1 MPGINFPNSP
11 TNGQTFTSGGSVY
24 TYNSTKGFWDAT
36 ATVIPAVEGSATTVY
51 STIGDLPLSDVTTGA
66 QAYVSSTN
74 RLYIWNGTGWYNIA
88 LINTAPT
95 ITTGGNSSYELATN
109 GTPTVVT
116 LQANDPEG
124 FPITW
129 SYAVTTGSLG
139 STATVSQSNNV
150 FTITPSTDSANA
162 GDFTITFTASDGV
175 NLATSASG
183 FSLFFAI
190 TKRLWRLYID
200 AAPSIGNNIWDIDP
214 DSTTGLFSSSGTR
227 LTGALTP
234 NYGSTISAGTYGIF
248 ESANVNP
255 FNNPTKSSDFT
266 ALTGSGDF
274 LNTERVVWPALSG
287 HWVYM
292 YFNQETDLQGIRAA
306 FRTFS
311 GDRPDRIPVTMR
323 LQYYNGTLS
332 AGGYVASSWVT
343 LATLSN
349 TAQNI
354 GNPHYRN
361 IAQGSTIIAST

>member
-1 MPGINFPNSP
+1 MPINFTDSP
-11 TNGQTFTSGGSVY
+11 ANGATITNGDSTFI
-24 TYNSTKGFWDAT
+24 YNSTYGVWDR
-36 ATVIPAVEGSATTVY
+36 VISTSPISTY
-51 STIGDLPLSDVTTGA
+51 STLADMPLSDIEDDTLA
-66 QAYVSSTN
+66 KILDTN
-74 RLYIWNGTGWYNIA
+74 KLYKWTGTGWYF
-88 LINTAPT
+88 LDPVNTNPT
-95 ITTGGNSSYELATN
+95 ITTGGDSSYELATN

-124 FPITW
+124 FPIIW
-129 SYAVTTGSLG
+129 SYAVTAGSLG

-150 FTITPSTDSANA
+150 FTITPSTSSANA
-162 GDFTITFTASDGV
+162 GSFTLTFTASDGV

-183 FSLFFAI
+183 FSLAFAI

-200 AAPSIGNNIWDIDP
+200 ASPSIANNIWDIDP

-234 NYGSTISAGTYGIF
+234 NHGSTISAGTYGIF

-255 FNNPTKSSDFT
+255 FNNPSKSSGFT
-266 ALTGSGDF
+266 VLTGSGNF

-292 YFNQETDLQGIRAA
+292 YFNQETNLQGSIAA
-306 FRTFS
+306 FRTFT

-323 LQYYNGTLS
+323 LQYYNGALS
-332 AGGYVASSWVT
+332 AGAYVASSWVT

-361 IAQGSTIIAST
+361 ITLGSTIIAST